1 MVGFDLTE
9 GFGAQV
15 VPEPV
20 SQLGAYELDL
30 LKFCY
35 FGWLNSVSLGMSF
48 WGQQFWLP
56 EE

>member
-1 MVGFDLTE
+1 MLGFDLTE

-15 VPEPV
+15 VPEPM